1 MTSLARTS
9 NLSAPP
15 HPAARPAARSLAAA
29 RAHFRRFRQGEDGS
43 ILIFG
48 MVLFISVLLL
58 VGVSL
63 DVMRFETERTRAQ
76 YTLDRAVLAAADIS
90 QTVDA
95 QVVVDDY
102 FKKAGVEHFDP
113 VAVATAGTYNEWK
126 KVVGTLNFATDT
138 WFMKMVGVEHL
149 QAAAAATAEEKIGNV
164 EISMVLDVS
173 GSMNNTVYNDKGQ
186 NIGTRLSLMRPAAQ
200 EFVTTMFTNV
210 SGAGTNQGKL
220 SISLV
225 PYAEQVN
232 LGTTV
237 SSYFTL
243 TSEHTKAACV
253 DFADSDFD
261 TLAITPTQVLP
272 RTAYAWVR
280 SDSSFRECTG
290 YDTTATAPVLAFSTN
305 KSTINSAIGALTA
318 EGDTAIDI
326 GAKWGMALLDPAAK
340 PALDA
345 MITAKVADASI
356 SGRPFS
362 YTYPDTLK
370 ILVLMSDG
378 ENTNTYRLMDP
389 YRSGTSPV
397 YKDSNNKYYYYYPS
411 HDSTA
416 NDFYSYDRTQ
426 TIQTGT
432 TEVCDWV
439 KNGRKWYWEC
449 WDEPA
454 YSTTSWFS
462 ASNLSG
468 ETAITWPKVWEAFSV
483 TTFSSGMYAKATGAS
498 SSTFYNAAVEH
509 TDYVAKDDR
518 LERICDAAKAKDV
531 LVFAI
536 AYDAASRGEEA
547 LKNCVSASSYYYDA
561 QGTTIADAF
570 AGIANSI
577 NMLRLTQ

>member
-9 NLSAPP
+9 FL
-15 HPAARPAARSLAAA
+15 PATPRPSPRRLAAA
-29 RAHFRRFRQGEDGS
+29 KARARQFRQGEDGS
-43 ILIFG
+43 ILVFG
-48 MVLFISVLLL
+48 LVLFISVLLL
-58 VGVSL
+58 VGISL

-90 QTVDA
+90 QTADA

-113 VAVATAGTYNEWK
+113 VAVATKGTYNEWK
-126 KVVGTLNFATDT
+126 KVVGTLNVTTDT
-138 WFMKMVGVEHL
+138 WFMNMVGIEEL
-149 QAAAAATAEEKIGNV
+149 KGPAAATAEEKIGNV

-173 GSMNNTVYNDKGQ
+173 GSMNNTVYDDKGK
-186 NIGTRLSLMRPAAQ
+186 NIGSRLSLMRPAAQ
-200 EFVTTMFTNV
+200 EFVTTMFNNV

-232 LGTTV
+232 LGSSVSGYFNLTT
-237 SSYFTL
+237 
-243 TSEHTKAACV
+243 EHTRAACV
-253 DFADSDFD
+253 DFVDSDFS

-272 RTAYAWVR
+272 RTAYAYVR
-280 SDSSFRECTG
+280 SNISNFRECTG
-290 YDTTATAPVLAFSTN
+290 YDTTAIAPVLAFSTS

-370 ILVLMSDG
+370 IMVLMTDG
-378 ENTNTYRLMDP
+378 ENTNTYRLKDP
-389 YRSGTSPV
+389 YRANLSPV
-397 YKDSNNKYYYYYPS
+397 YKDSNNKYYYYYPQRDGS
-411 HDSTA
+411 DY
-416 NDFYSYDRTQ
+416 DFYSYDRTQ

-432 TEVCDWV
+432 REVCDWV
-439 KNGRKWYWEC
+439 KRNRKWYWEC
-449 WDEPA
+449 WDEPV
-454 YSTTSWFS
+454 YSTTSWFR
-462 ASNLSG
+462 ASDING
-468 ETAITWPKVWEAFSV
+468 EAAITWPQVWEAFTV
-483 TTFSSGMYAKATGAS
+483 NTFSSEMYAKATGAS

-509 TDYVAKDDR
+509 TGNTAKDER
-518 LERICDAAKAKDV
+518 LERVCDAAKAKDV
-531 LVFAI
+531 LIFAI
-536 AYDAASRGEEA
+536 AYDASDAGEDA
-547 LKNCVSASSYYYDA
+547 LKDCVSASSYYYDA

>member
-1 MTSLARTS
+1 MTSSARTS
-9 NLSAPP
+9 NLSAPTRP
-15 HPAARPAARSLAAA
+15 SARSADRSLAAA
-29 RAHFRRFRQGEDGS
+29 GAHVRRFRQGEDGS

-48 MVLFISVLLL
+48 MVLFISILLL
-58 VGVSL
+58 VGMSL
-63 DVMRFETERTRAQ
+63 DVMRFESERTRAQ

-102 FKKAGVEHFDP
+102 FAKAGVEYFDP
-113 VAVATAGTYNEWK
+113 VAVATKGTYNEWK
-126 KVVGTLNFATDT
+126 KVVGTLNVATDT
-138 WFMKMVGVEHL
+138 WFMNMVGVEQL
-149 QAAAAATAEEKIGNV
+149 KAPATATAEEKIGNV

-237 SSYFTL
+237 SSYFNL
-243 TSEHTKAACV
+243 TTEHTKAACT
-253 DFADSDFD
+253 DFAESDFD

-290 YDTTATAPVLAFSTN
+290 YDTTATAPVLAFSTSQ
-305 KSTINSAIGALTA
+305 STINSAIGALTA

-397 YKDSNNKYYYYYPS
+397 YKDSSNKYYYYYPS

-416 NDFYSYDRTQ
+416 YDFYSYDRTQ

-439 KNGRKWYWEC
+439 KHGRKWYWEC

-468 ETAITWPKVWEAFSV
+468 ETAITWPQVWEVFSV
-483 TTFSSGMYAKATGAS
+483 STFSSGMYAKATGAS

-509 TDYVAKDDR
+509 TDYIAKDDR
-518 LERICDAAKAKDV
+518 LERVCDAAKAKDV

-536 AYDAASRGEEA
+536 AYDATSRGEEA